1 MRDAVSVSI
10 LMRYIKSRIDVDP
23 KLASVRIKGEISNF
37 VAHRSGHYY
46 FSLKDEGARISCVM
60 FASKASRCT
69 LSLKDGMGVIVSGSI
84 SVYESTGTVQ
94 IYVNSVEEDG

>member
-46 FSLKDEGARISCVM
+46 FSLKDESARISCVM
-60 FASKASRCT
+60 FASKVSR
-69 LSLKDGMGVIVSGSI
+69 
-84 SVYESTGTVQ
+84 
-94 IYVNSVEEDG
+94 